1 MMPLRSGPATL
12 VSHAALIAA
21 LAGPIAAAGPA
32 FGASSARRQAVEMAT
47 SAAAQSATDASR
59 ADIIVTATPLHDA
72 DDASPAPPA
81 QTITAIDLR
90 RSHALDLADQL
101 KRSAGGVFVN
111 EVQGNPLQPNVNYR
125 GFTASPLLGTP
136 QGLSVYVD
144 GVRINQP
151 FGDVVSWDLIPKAAI
166 GTTTLVPGSNPLFGR
181 NSLGGAIAI
190 ATKDGVSDPGVELSV
205 SIGSFRRRTLEGT
218 AGARLGGGFDLLVA
232 GDYFRERG
240 WRDFSPS
247 KAGQGFAKLRWTD
260 ANTTIGLSGS
270 YADTDL
276 NGNGLQEMRLLA
288 ADRAGVYTWPDNNKN
303 RAWLGNLTVE
313 HRFSDA
319 LSFSGNAFWRRIDT
333 DTFNGDLNDDALGE
347 NLYQPSAAERA
358 ALSAAGYAGFPTS
371 GETQANTPF
380 PKWRC
385 IANIVLNSE
394 PNEKCNGLA
403 NRSRIRQ
410 REWGVT
416 GEFTLV
422 SRVGGGSNRLTLG
435 LGYVRSTA
443 DFAQGSQFGYLTPD
457 RGIATV
463 PGPGAFADGTQDS
476 ENAFDARVD
485 LNGRTST
492 FSAYGLD
499 SLTLGRLTVDLS
511 ARYDR
516 IAIRNRD
523 RISPGGGTGS
533 LDSDQVFERLNPAMS
548 LRWAVSKQV
557 AIDAALAQTSRAPS
571 AVELGC
577 SDPASPCRLP
587 NALAGDPP
595 LRQVIAQ
602 TVEGGINADVR
613 GIAIRLGAFRTV
625 SRDDILFVTDDPSG
639 YGYFRNFGKTR
650 RQGIDL
656 DVSGKVGPLRLSA
669 HYTLLDATYRSA
681 ETVNGSGNSRNDGP
695 APGFG
700 GDIAIAKGDRIP
712 LVPRNVFKAGIGWDA
727 TRFLSLDMDM
737 IAVSGMYAR
746 GNENNQDRPDGTY
759 YLGSGKTR
767 PYAVINAGAEVRPI
781 NGLTLFVQ
789 VDNLLDKHYATAAQ
803 LGATGFDADGNFV
816 PRPFAGPMIDG
827 ERPLVSST
835 FYSPGAP
842 RSVQVGA
849 RVKF

>member
-1 MMPLRSGPATL
+1 MT
-12 VSHAALIAA
+12 IARTILLA
-21 LAGPIAAAGPA
+21 STTLAGGLW
-32 FGASSARRQAVEMAT
+32 ASD
-47 SAAAQSATDASR
+47 AAAQSSTDANR
-59 ADIIVTATPLHDA
+59 TDIVITATPLHDA
-72 DDASPAPPA
+72 DDAPLALPA
-81 QTITAIDLR
+81 QTITSRDLQRSNAIDL
-90 RSHALDLADQL
+90 AEQL
-101 KRSAGGVFVN
+101 KRMAGGVFVN
-111 EVQGNPLQPNVNYR
+111 NVANNPLQPDVNYR

-136 QGLSVYVD
+136 QGLSVYFD
-144 GVRINQP
+144 GVRLNQP

-166 GTTTLVPGSNPLFGR
+166 KSTTLVPGSNPLFGR

-190 ATKDGVSDPGVELSV
+190 GTKDGTSDRGVEISATTGLS
-205 SIGSFRRRTLEGT
+205 RRRTVEGQ
-218 AGARLGGGFDLLVA
+218 AGAKLGNGFDLFVA
-232 GDYFRERG
+232 GDYFRDRG
-240 WRDFSPS
+240 WRDVSPS
-247 KAGQGFAKLRWTD
+247 KAGQAFAKVRWTD

-270 YADTDL
+270 YADTNL

-288 ADRAGVYTWPDNNKN
+288 ADRASVYTWPDNTRN
-303 RAWLGNLTVE
+303 RASLGNLTVE
-313 HRFSDA
+313 HRFSDT

-333 DTFNGDLNDDALGE
+333 DTFNGDVNDDALGE
-347 NLYQPSAAERA
+347 NLYQPSAVERA
-358 ALSAAGYAGFPTS
+358 ALAAAGYTGFPTS

-385 IANIVLNSE
+385 IANILLDSE
-394 PNEKCNGLA
+394 PNEKCDGLA

-410 REWGVT
+410 REWGGT
-416 GEFTLV
+416 AELTLV
-422 SRVGGGSNRLTLG
+422 SPIAGGSNRLTLG
-435 LGYVRSTA
+435 LGYVRSSA
-443 DFAQGSQFGYLTPD
+443 DFVQNSQFGYLTPN
-457 RGIATV
+457 RGIVTV
-463 PGPGAFADGTQDS
+463 VGPGAFADGTQDS

-492 FSAYGLD
+492 FSAYSLD

-516 IAIRNRD
+516 TAIRNRD

-533 LDSDQVFERLNPAMS
+533 LDSDHVFERLNPALS
-548 LRWAVSKQV
+548 LRWAVSRKV
-557 AIDAALAQTSRAPS
+557 TIDAALAQTSRAPS
-571 AVELGC
+571 AIELGC
-577 SDPASPCRLP
+577 SDPQSPCRLP

-602 TVEGGINADVR
+602 TIEGGINADVR
-613 GIAIRLGAFRTV
+613 GIAIRLGVFRTV
-625 SRDDILFVTDDPSG
+625 SRDDILFVANDPSG

-650 RQGIDL
+650 RQGIDV
-656 DVSGKVGPLRLSA
+656 DVGGKLGPVRLSA

-681 ETVNGSGNSRNDGP
+681 ETVDGSGNSSNDGP

-700 GDIAIAKGDRIP
+700 GTIAIARGDRIP
-712 LVPRNVFKAGIGWDA
+712 LIPRTIFKVGIGWDA
-727 TRFLSLDMDM
+727 TRFLSLDLDM

-746 GNENNQDRPDGTY
+746 GNENNQDQPDGTY

-767 PYAVINAGAEVRPI
+767 PYAVAYAGVEVRPVR
-781 NGLTLFVQ
+781 GLTVFVQ

-803 LGATGFDADGNFV
+803 LGATGFDASGNV
-816 PRPFAGPMIDG
+816 VSRPFAGPVIGG

-842 RSVQVGA
+842 RLVQVGA